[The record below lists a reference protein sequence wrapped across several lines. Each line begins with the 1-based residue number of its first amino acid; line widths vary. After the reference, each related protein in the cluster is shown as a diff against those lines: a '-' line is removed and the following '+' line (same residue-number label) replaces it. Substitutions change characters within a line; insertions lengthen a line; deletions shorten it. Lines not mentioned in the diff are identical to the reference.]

1 MDIEI
6 KFINNTEQLFW
17 IIDTK
22 ISNKNNGRIYYSLI
36 SDIGCGRSVAVYEC
50 NNNGKKQIAQLIYP
64 DYSALKEKYNS
75 GDNINL
81 NYTYIDDFSWLGDEA
96 PYEIEN
102 NPYKKI
108 SSFTASCSFWNNKSK
123 EENDKYINIMQAE
136 IMENDINFDYAF
148 FNNVNLCFTNLK
160 ISKGNLIFNNSRL
173 HDTEI
178 LILNME
184 CAGNLYFSPEI
195 SFNYIFSENT
205 HIEVF
210 MLKSKLSVSFLLAK
224 MHDSKVC
231 IDGYPDGFNNVC
243 FVKTYI
249 KELIFTNANINSLDI
264 RESNINTIT
273 FTRCLFNGVSQ
284 IESVVEKILIEN
296 SVISSIFKINIS
308 EIKELGFDNTVNIGK
323 IYFSNFDKCI
333 TALMNHIIR
342 LTESEQ
348 NQMLMLKENFRQL
361 GEFSNEDY
369 CHLQYQKL
377 KTKNEKN
384 IFKKMVCIAQYL
396 ISGYGTKPLNML
408 LFIMIMILGFALIF
422 DFVST
427 IQFSGA
433 STFSDYVYISGIT
446 FFTVGYG
453 DILPLNKLTK
463 IVSIIEAFCGVA
475 SMSYFIVVLSRK
487 IIR

>member
-1 MDIEI
+1 MDIEV
-6 KFINNTEQLFW
+6 KFIDNTEQIFW

-22 ISNKNNGRIYYSLI
+22 ISNKNNGRIYCSFI

-64 DYSALKEKYNS
+64 DYIALKEKYNF

-81 NYTYIDDFSWLGDEA
+81 NYTYIDDFSWLGDEK

-108 SSFTASCSFWNNKSK
+108 LSFTASCSFWNNKSK
-123 EENDKYINIMQAE
+123 EDYKDIHIMQAE
-136 IMENDINFDYAF
+136 IIENDVNFDYAC

-178 LILNME
+178 LVLNME

-195 SFNYIFSENT
+195 SFKYIFSENT
-205 HIEVF
+205 HIQML
-210 MLKSKLSVSFLLAK
+210 MLKYKLSVSFLLAK
-224 MHDSKVC
+224 MEDSKVC
-231 IDGYPDGFNNVC
+231 IDGLPDGLNEVC
-243 FVKTYI
+243 FVKTHI
-249 KELIFTNANINSLDI
+249 KELVFTNANINRIDI
-264 RESNINTIT
+264 REANINTIT
-273 FTRCLFNGVSQ
+273 FTRCLFNGVFQ
-284 IESVVEKILIEN
+284 IESVVEKILIED

-323 IYFSNFDKCI
+323 IYFGNFDKCI

-377 KTKNEKN
+377 KTKTEKN
-384 IFKKMVCIAQYL
+384 IFKRMGWIAQDL

-408 LFIMIMILGFALIF
+408 VFIMIMILGFALLF
-422 DFVST
+422 DFASS

-453 DILPLNKLTK
+453 DILPLNTPTK
-463 IVSIIEAFCGVA
+463 IISIIEAFCGVA

-487 IIR
+487 VIR